1 MEKVIKVDFR
11 YTERRVELYKLTSKI
26 TAALIE
32 KSKLSQDEYNRM
44 VQRRDE
50 LLKEE
55 LEMQDAKYRV

>member
-32 KSKLSQDEYNRM
+32 KIKLSQDEYNQM

>member
-1 MEKVIKVDFR
+1 MEKIIKVDFR

-26 TAALIE
+26 TAALVE
-32 KSKLSQDEYNRM
+32 KTKLSQDEYNQM

>member
-32 KSKLSQDEYNRM
+32 KTELSQDEYNQM

>member
-1 MEKVIKVDFR
+1 MEKIIKVDFR

-32 KSKLSQDEYNRM
+32 KSKLSQDEYNQM

>member
-26 TAALIE
+26 AAALVE
-32 KSKLSQDEYNRM
+32 KTKLSQDEYNQM

>member
-32 KSKLSQDEYNRM
+32 KSELSQDKYNQM

>member
-1 MEKVIKVDFR
+1 MEKIIKVDFR
-11 YTERRVELYKLTSKI
+11 YTERRVELYKLTSRI
-26 TAALIE
+26 AAALVE
-32 KSKLSQDEYNRM
+32 KTKLSQDEYNQM

>member
-1 MEKVIKVDFR
+1 MEKIIKVDFR

-32 KSKLSQDEYNRM
+32 KTKLSQDEYNQM

>member
-32 KSKLSQDEYNRM
+32 KSELSQDEYNQM

>member
-1 MEKVIKVDFR
+1 MEKIIKVDFR
-11 YTERRVELYKLTSKI
+11 YTERRVELYKLTNRI
-26 TAALIE
+26 AAALIE
-32 KSKLSQDEYNRM
+32 KSELSQDEYNQM

>member
-11 YTERRVELYKLTSKI
+11 CTKRREELQELTCKVA
-26 TAALIE
+26 AALIG
-32 KSKLSQDEYNRM
+32 KIKLSQEEYNQM

-55 LEMQDAKYRV
+55 VEMQDAKYRV

>member
-32 KSKLSQDEYNRM
+32 KSELSQDEYNQM

-55 LEMQDAKYRV
+55 LEMQDAKYRI

>member
-1 MEKVIKVDFR
+1 MEKIIKVDFR

-26 TAALIE
+26 TAALVE
-32 KSKLSQDEYNRM
+32 KSELSQDEYNQM

>member
-1 MEKVIKVDFR
+1 MEKIIKVAFR
-11 YTERRVELYKLTSKI
+11 YTERRVELYKLTSRI
-26 TAALIE
+26 AAALIK
-32 KSKLSQDEYNRM
+32 KSELSQDEYNQM

>member
-11 YTERRVELYKLTSKI
+11 YTKRRVELYKLTSKI

-32 KSKLSQDEYNRM
+32 KSKLSQDEYNQM

>member
-26 TAALIE
+26 TTALIE
-32 KSKLSQDEYNRM
+32 RSELSQDEYNQM

>member
-1 MEKVIKVDFR
+1 MEKIIKVDFR

-32 KSKLSQDEYNRM
+32 KNELSQDEYNQM

>member
-1 MEKVIKVDFR
+1 MEKIIKVDFR

-32 KSKLSQDEYNRM
+32 KSELSQDEYNQM

-55 LEMQDAKYRV
+55 LEMQDAKYRI

>member
-11 YTERRVELYKLTSKI
+11 YTERRIELYKLTSKI
-26 TAALIE
+26 TAALVE
-32 KSKLSQDEYNRM
+32 KTKLSQDEYNQM

>member
-26 TAALIE
+26 TAALVE
-32 KSKLSQDEYNRM
+32 KTKLSQDEYNQM

>member
-1 MEKVIKVDFR
+1 MEKIIKVDFR
-11 YTERRVELYKLTSKI
+11 YTERRVELYKLTSRI
-26 TAALIE
+26 AAALIK
-32 KSKLSQDEYNRM
+32 KSELSQDEYNQM

>member
-1 MEKVIKVDFR
+1 MEKIIKVDFR

>member
-26 TAALIE
+26 TAALVE
-32 KSKLSQDEYNRM
+32 KTELSQDEYNQM

>member
-32 KSKLSQDEYNRM
+32 KTKLSQDEYNQM

>member
-1 MEKVIKVDFR
+1 MEKIIKVDFR

-32 KSKLSQDEYNRM
+32 KTKLSQDEYNQM

-55 LEMQDAKYRV
+55 LEMQDAKYRI

>member
-1 MEKVIKVDFR
+1 MEKIIKVDFR

-32 KSKLSQDEYNRM
+32 KIKLSQDEYNQM

>member
-32 KSKLSQDEYNRM
+32 KTELSRDEYNQM

-55 LEMQDAKYRV
+55 LEMQDAKYRI

>member
-32 KSKLSQDEYNRM
+32 KSELSQDEYNQM
-44 VQRRDE
+44 IQRRDE

>member
-32 KSKLSQDEYNRM
+32 KTKLSQDEYNQI

>member
-26 TAALIE
+26 TAALVE
-32 KSKLSQDEYNRM
+32 KTKFSQDEYNQM

>member
-1 MEKVIKVDFR
+1 MEKIIKVDFR
-11 YTERRVELYKLTSKI
+11 YTERRVEIYKLTSKI

-32 KSKLSQDEYNRM
+32 KIKLSQDEYNQM

>member
-1 MEKVIKVDFR
+1 MEKIIKVDFR
-11 YTERRVELYKLTSKI
+11 YTERRVELYKLTSRI
-26 TAALIE
+26 AAALIE
-32 KSKLSQDEYNRM
+32 KSELSQDEYNQM

>member
-1 MEKVIKVDFR
+1 MEKIIKVDFR
-11 YTERRVELYKLTSKI
+11 YTERRVELYKLTSRI
-26 TAALIE
+26 AAALIE
-32 KSKLSQDEYNRM
+32 KTKLSQDEYNQM

>member
-32 KSKLSQDEYNRM
+32 KIELSQDEYNQM

>member
-1 MEKVIKVDFR
+1 MENVIKVDFR

-32 KSKLSQDEYNRM
+32 KSELSQDEYNQM